1 MSHTPGPWAAERV
14 WKSWQS
20 ELYTPSPEEPD
31 HYMKRP
37 ITAIRSLTTHKCV
50 ALADDLFEFEPA
62 NARLIAAAPELL
74 ATTKE
79 CADAL
84 ADIINAA
91 GNGQPYSADELVEL
105 FADIRC
111 RADAAYEK
119 ATGVKA

>member
-50 ALADDLFEFEPA
+50 ALASTLSQLKELAQCWIMQYMAVDMERGLVADLNVTP
-62 NARLIAAAPELL
+62 RSCTL
-74 ATTKE
+74 ASKW
-79 CADAL
+79 
-84 ADIINAA
+84 
-91 GNGQPYSADELVEL
+91 
-105 FADIRC
+105 R
-111 RADAAYEK
+111 K
-119 ATGVKA
+119 A